1 MLRKG
6 QKLHFL
12 LTQLETIKSNNM
24 SQTDAHEPNYTSWY
38 NPQKSC
44 FYYQLSAFDTIVLFA
59 TRIDNSLS
67 EVEKSSRIQAALQSF
82 HKGYSLCKAFHYKL
96 SAFESCS
103 ELSRIHNGSPAAVEI
118 SSETYQI
125 LEAGL
130 YYSALSGGNFDI
142 SIGGLSKLWHWKE
155 GAVPL
160 SEQIAEALQHVNY
173 RALKLFHTRAH
184 YYAQLQNSKARLDL
198 GGIAKGYIADAL
210 HDLFVAEGVDEFLIN
225 LGGTLR
231 THVSN
236 SEPWVCG
243 IAHPQAD
250 KEPLALI
257 ELANAALVSSGI
269 YERGFWHNEHWY
281 HHIISPQTGYP
292 ASVNHA
298 GVSILAQSALVA
310 EGLSTSFLML
320 DTQEVYTLALSIPE
334 IHQVF
339 FTTNEGELI
348 SLL

>member
-1 MLRKG
+1 M
-6 QKLHFL
+6 
-12 LTQLETIKSNNM
+12 KSNNM
-24 SQTDAHEPNYTSWY
+24 CQANAQEPNYTSWY

-44 FYYQLSAFDTIVLFA
+44 FYYQLSAFDTVVLFVA
-59 TRIDNSLS
+59 RVDNSLS
-67 EVEKSSRIQAALQSF
+67 EAEKSSRTQAALQAF
-82 HKGYSLCKAFHYKL
+82 HKGYVLCKEFHYKL

-103 ELSRIHNGSPAAVEI
+103 ELSRIHNSSPTAVEI
-118 SSETYQI
+118 SRDTYQI

-130 YYSALSGGNFDI
+130 YYSALSEGLFDI
-142 SIGGLSKLWHWKE
+142 SIGGLSRLWHWKE
-155 GAVPL
+155 GVIPL
-160 SEQIAEALQHVNY
+160 SEQVAEALQHVNY
-173 RALKLFHTRAH
+173 RALQLFSTNAH

-210 HDLFVAEGVDEFLIN
+210 HDLFVVEGIREFLIN

-231 THVSN
+231 AHASN
-236 SEPWVCG
+236 TKPWVCG
-243 IAHPQAD
+243 IACPQAD
-250 KEPLALI
+250 KDPLALV
-257 ELANAALVSSGI
+257 ELGNAALVSSGI
-269 YERGFWHNEHWY
+269 YERGFWHNGCWY

-292 ASVNHA
+292 ATVHYA

-320 DTQEVYTLALSIPE
+320 DTQEVYTLARSVPE

-339 FTTNEGELI
+339 FTTNEGELV